1 MSLKI
6 EQWVML
12 RLFSQDQGSISW
24 LDGNAI
30 LFEPLFGGFG
40 IGADEEDFLDGAGGG
55 VLAFDA
61 GGGGVLDFEA
71 GGCFAAADF
80 DAAGDDAGD
89 VGAVFDDAVEDL
101 VEAVDPAV
109 LAFDAAELHG
119 EMLHDVT
126 LCYTFLII
134 C

>member
-1 MSLKI
+1 MAC
-6 EQWVML
+6 WMG
-12 RLFSQDQGSISW
+12 DM
-24 LDGNAI
+24 
-30 LFEPLFGGFG
+30 LFGWVGDVAVVEKPLLG
-40 IGADEEDFLDGAGGG
+40 GGGVAGDEEDFLDGAGGG

-61 GGGGVLDFEA
+61 GGGWVLDFEA

-80 DAAGDDAGD
+80 DSAGDDAGD

-119 EMLHDVT
+119 RDCNGSAAGGVRAT
-126 LCYTFLII
+126 LCDIMRHFSHFY
-134 C
+134 